1 MRTLEFEV
9 NGQRLSK
16 KTDCDFA
23 NIVANSVGYL
33 RAKFYFEPD
42 DWRDCKKVAGFWSG
56 GQEYAALLDDEDSCV
71 IPKEALT
78 RHYFL
83 VQVTGANEYRRI
95 KTTKIEVSQEV
106 T

>member
-9 NGQRLSK
+9 KGQKMIK
-16 KTDCDFA
+16 KADCDFT
-23 NIVANSVGYL
+23 NIVAGSNGYL

-42 DWRDCKKVAGFWSG
+42 DWLDCKKVAGFWSG
-56 GQEYAALLDDEDSCV
+56 GKEYAAILDGEDSCV

-95 KTTKIEVSQEV
+95 KTTKTEVSQEV